1 MVGESA
7 RAYSAF
13 RVWLET
19 EPVTDREYL
28 QSYRT
33 FAGRSEVK
41 NIPGYFRQWIEKYQW
56 TERARQFDNHRNR
69 VEQEAVLKAL
79 ASQRL
84 EWALRQEKIAEADYQ
99 DGESLRKRVRE
110 IIALPLVRQTLTSTS
125 VSEDGYTTINHYL
138 VEPLQVRAADAA
150 TMLRLASETQRL
162 AAEMATSIV
171 ESVDPQRQANKRL
184 QDARR
189 VLAESRER
197 FPDLDENERVAQIAA
212 AFGVKTANLTES
224 DDE

>member
-1 MVGESA
+1 
-7 RAYSAF
+7 
-13 RVWLET
+13 
-19 EPVTDREYL
+19 
-28 QSYRT
+28 
-33 FAGRSEVK
+33 
-41 NIPGYFRQWIEKYQW
+41 
-56 TERARQFDNHRNR
+56 
-69 VEQEAVLKAL
+69 
-79 ASQRL
+79 
-84 EWALRQEKIAEADYQ
+84 
-99 DGESLRKRVRE
+99 
-110 IIALPLVRQTLTSTS
+110 
-125 VSEDGYTTINHYL
+125 
-138 VEPLQVRAADAA
+138 
-150 TMLRLASETQRL
+150 MLRLASETQRL